1 MAVGVLRYRTVGGY
15 SSHHSV
21 RRIGLPMALGSI
33 AGATLGSRLVWW
45 VDARVLKAILAAVLA
60 VSAIRM
66 WRKLS

>member
-1 MAVGVLRYRTVGGY
+1 
-15 SSHHSV
+15 
-21 RRIGLPMALGSI
+21 MALGSI